1 MKRTLFLILTLVVLL
16 AACSPKPTA
25 TPVATLPATEIPLL
39 TPTEEPLEE
48 GEIRII
54 DALDREVIL
63 TGAPQRIIITG
74 KGLIMVADAVYAFP
88 GAVDKVIGL
97 GNAAQGAANFL
108 ELLDPDFP
116 EKAVLTN
123 EATAEEIAALS
134 PDLLI
139 LKSSVA
145 ERMGPALDA
154 LGIPVVYV
162 DFETPGQYARDLAIL
177 GQIFE
182 NEARANELI
191 AFYQEKMEQV
201 TTVVAAAVAPSV
213 LLLSYSE
220 RDGVVAF
227 SVPPLGW
234 MQTLLVEM
242 AGGDPA
248 WKDATL
254 GFNWTTVTLEQIA
267 AWDADKIF
275 IVNYVQ
281 DPNEIV
287 ATLKADPTWQ
297 GLRAVQANELYGF
310 AGDVYSWD
318 QPDPRWSLGLSWLAS
333 RLHPDLFPSYDA
345 VVEVQEFYQFM
356 YGMEAAYIEANIL
369 PAFRGDLP

>member
-1 MKRTLFLILTLVVLL
+1 
-16 AACSPKPTA
+16 
-25 TPVATLPATEIPLL
+25 
-39 TPTEEPLEE
+39 
-48 GEIRII
+48 
-54 DALDREVIL
+54 
-63 TGAPQRIIITG
+63 
-74 KGLIMVADAVYAFP
+74 
-88 GAVDKVIGL
+88 
-97 GNAAQGAANFL
+97 
-108 ELLDPDFP
+108 
-116 EKAVLTN
+116 
-123 EATAEEIAALS
+123 
-134 PDLLI
+134 
-139 LKSSVA
+139 
-145 ERMGPALDA
+145 
-154 LGIPVVYV
+154 
-162 DFETPGQYARDLAIL
+162 
-177 GQIFE
+177 
-182 NEARANELI
+182 
-191 AFYQEKMEQV
+191 
-201 TTVVAAAVAPSV
+201 
-213 LLLSYSE
+213 
-220 RDGVVAF
+220 
-227 SVPPLGW
+227 

-345 VVEVQEFYQFM
+345 VAEVQEFYQFM
-356 YGMEAAYIEANIL
+356 YGMEPAYIEDNLL

>member
-1 MKRTLFLILTLVVLL
+1 MRVTWRSWVK
-16 AACSPKPTA
+16 
-25 TPVATLPATEIPLL
+25 
-39 TPTEEPLEE
+39 
-48 GEIRII
+48 
-54 DALDREVIL
+54 
-63 TGAPQRIIITG
+63 
-74 KGLIMVADAVYAFP
+74 
-88 GAVDKVIGL
+88 
-97 GNAAQGAANFL
+97 
-108 ELLDPDFP
+108 
-116 EKAVLTN
+116 
-123 EATAEEIAALS
+123 
-134 PDLLI
+134 
-139 LKSSVA
+139 
-145 ERMGPALDA
+145 
-154 LGIPVVYV
+154 
-162 DFETPGQYARDLAIL
+162 
-177 GQIFE
+177 IFE

-191 AFYQEKMEQV
+191 AFYLEKMDQV
-201 TTVVAAAVAPSV
+201 TTVVAAAATPSV
-213 LLLSYSE
+213 LMLSYSE

-281 DPNEIV
+281 DPNDIV

-345 VVEVQEFYQFM
+345 AAEVQEFYQFM

-369 PAFRGDLP
+369 PTFRGDLP